1 MKTNKK
7 DEKNLVSCS
16 KEELIKEA
24 KLLLKKKLN
33 LSENEIVT
41 KELSENENTKRTK

>member
-16 KEELIKEA
+16 KEELLKKARAIKEQ
-24 KLLLKKKLN
+24 KLN